1 MNERPIFF
9 RAYALMLA
17 LGAAGAH
24 LYSGR
29 SSLRIPISRL
39 PPSSASPDLAN
50 QSTHPLESRFT
61 QIKKSL
67 GPALWRSARDAA
79 IGIVLGPF
87 IYSLLL
93 RQLLWGSHLA
103 FAKIWFN
110 LSRANAY
117 PSGYPPLGVP
127 YLFRS
132 YFAGFLLLFTWDM
145 SASLFL
151 IYLKQEPTRLGLP
164 LSASSK
170 DPNGTLL
177 TGLKAKRD
185 VVKTFAFWE
194 LTIIAQK
201 HKDRRQ
207 AIFED
212 IERPTGP
219 IWPQMLQSGLKVLQ
233 DIDLRING
241 PPPTPAV
248 ADPQKQIK
256 ALPNIVPQLADQSI
270 AATKPK
276 PTIGKMIVSETVDR
290 IGNSK
295 NAWRPPVEQTTQAVE
310 SMILDYVKP
319 PGADSSTLKG
329 AIKQWL
335 GSLLPSTASSLFT
348 TSNSAKITATVLG
361 LPAGNAALIVD
372 VVESITKMLVASLSE
387 DTYGRATPTVPET
400 VRTFTKTLTSIES
413 FVDANKAGTEGRIEE
428 VEIIVERLKAGLREL
443 LAAFQLYLVDVGLG
457 IAELNQANRAVAD
470 PQGEEA
476 NDQLPRRRLSPDNG
490 DQPDAFAGRQG
501 SLRNARPAPDHPRVT
516 NSVRRQPSGTMNG
529 RLFPRREM
537 AEVR

>member
-1 MNERPIFF
+1 
-9 RAYALMLA
+9 MLA
-17 LGAAGAH
+17 QAAAVAH

-29 SSLRIPISRL
+29 SSLRIPVSRL
-39 PPSSASPDLAN
+39 PPSSASPDIAN
-50 QSTHPLESRFT
+50 QSTHPLESRYT
-61 QIKKSL
+61 QIKKAS
-67 GPALWRSARDAA
+67 GPAVLRSARDAA
-79 IGIVLGPF
+79 IWIVVGPF

-93 RQLLWGSHLA
+93 RQILWRSHLA
-103 FAKIWFN
+103 FAKLWFN

-117 PSGYPPLGVP
+117 PSGYPPLGIP
-127 YLFRS
+127 YLIRS
-132 YFAGFLLLFTWDM
+132 YFAGFLLLLTWDL
-145 SASLFL
+145 STSLFL
-151 IYLKQEPTRLGLP
+151 IYLKQEPTRMGLP

-194 LTIIAQK
+194 LAIIAQK

-219 IWPQMLQSGLKVLQ
+219 IWPQMLQCGLKVLQ

-241 PPPTPAV
+241 PPPIAAV

-256 ALPNIVPQLADQSI
+256 ALPSIVPQLPSQSI
-270 AATKPK
+270 AAKKSK
-276 PTIGKMIVSETVDR
+276 PTIGEMIVSETVGQ
-290 IGNSK
+290 IGTSK

-319 PGADSSTLKG
+319 SRAESSTLKG
-329 AIKQWL
+329 AITQWL

-348 TSNSAKITATVLG
+348 TSNSAKIKATVLG
-361 LPAGNAALIVD
+361 SPAGNAALIVD

-387 DTYGRATPTVPET
+387 DTYGKATPTVPET

-413 FVDANKAGTEGRIEE
+413 FVEANKAGTKGGIEE

-457 IAELNQANRAVAD
+457 IAELNQAKKAVAT
-470 PQGEEA
+470 PQSEEA
-476 NDQLPRRRLSPDNG
+476 NDQPPRRRPSPEIG

-501 SLRNARPAPDHPRVT
+501 SQRNAGHAPDHPRRAT
-516 NSVRRQPSGTMNG
+516 NSVRRLPSGSMNG